1 MALSPPPIVFNP
13 SRKAWVCYRRFT
25 RLPFLYACPHLSG
38 VALLSSSQTLYRS
51 FPCKARKVRSLRCSS
66 SPQKVFRLFGNPG
79 GLRRVIS
86 QSDGHSVVKR
96 CRETISLHLFGLGK
110 EKLSGVLETKN
121 KISPHSF
128 GQRGS
133 KCTPKICALREKTP
147 KKFILSLVPTGRD
160 EMDTLFLKNFCPLHL
175 FEMGERFWG
184 VFSKN

>member
-13 SRKAWVCYRRFT
+13 SRKAWVCNRRFT

-51 FPCKARKVRSLRCSS
+51 FPCKARKVRLLRCSS

-79 GLRRVIS
+79 GLRKVIS

-110 EKLSGVLETKN
+110 EKLSGISETKD
-121 KISPHSF
+121 KISSHSF

-133 KCTPKICALREKTP
+133 KCTPKICALRENLRKN
-147 KKFILSLVPTGRD
+147 LS
-160 EMDTLFLKNFCPLHL
+160 FHL
-175 FEMGERFWG
+175 FPPGEMKWTPF
-184 VFSKN
+184 F

>member
-1 MALSPPPIVFNP
+1 M
-13 SRKAWVCYRRFT
+13 
-25 RLPFLYACPHLSG
+25 
-38 VALLSSSQTLYRS
+38 
-51 FPCKARKVRSLRCSS
+51 
-66 SPQKVFRLFGNPG
+66 
-79 GLRRVIS
+79 
-86 QSDGHSVVKR
+86 
-96 CRETISLHLFGLGK
+96 SLHLFGLGK

-160 EMDTLFLKNFCPLHL
+160 EMDTLFLKKFLHHHL